1 MLTFARMLFTR
12 TTGTSRTSSAPSC
25 TTQVHTHPLASPSFV
40 PSFALLPRGEG
51 GTPPL
56 ECGSAKALSRPLGMP
71 LCFSAHHPPIPA
83 HAPQPRLHPQQCS
96 TVSSYPL
103 YLHNLQSRKTFL
115 VGPQRP
121 AQTTQPP
128 LESTHNMFNPPT
140 IFRIT
145 TCTSPVANFSPPH
158 VHHAKDSVP
167 LSALR
172 ICALSSFPA
181 FTFQPSNVRQA
192 RNLPTF
198 KRFNVPICSSN
209 PGLSLGYPPGAVS
222 APSAPLCPP
231 C

>member
-1 MLTFARMLFTR
+1 M
-12 TTGTSRTSSAPSC
+12 
-25 TTQVHTHPLASPSFV
+25 
-40 PSFALLPRGEG
+40 
-51 GTPPL
+51 

-172 ICALSSFPA
+172 ISASPLSSFPA
-181 FTFQPSNVRQA
+181 FTFQPSN
-192 RNLPTF
+192 LPTCAKLATF
-198 KRFNVPICSSN
+198 QPSSVSTCPSVHPIVVCHLGIPPVRFPRPPRLCALGVKSFCSIKRRR
-209 PGLSLGYPPGAVS
+209 S
-222 APSAPLCPP
+222 ANSR
-231 C
+231 